1 VSRQI
6 VSTGTLSAMMGSHA
20 CVVAGQSGV
29 WVDGNVVE
37 ESEERL
43 LVQDQV
49 IDVGSK
55 DLQLLNEVFP
65 LLRAERYGTGR
76 EEDV

>member
-1 VSRQI
+1 
-6 VSTGTLSAMMGSHA
+6 
-20 CVVAGQSGV
+20 VAGQSGV

-37 ESEERL
+37 DSEERL

-55 DLQLLNEVFP
+55 DLPLLNEIFP

>member
-1 VSRQI
+1 MSRQMDANCDDGH
-6 VSTGTLSAMMGSHA
+6 VG
-20 CVVAGQSGV
+20 VVVGQSGV
-29 WVDGNVVE
+29 WVDGNVVGD
-37 ESEERL
+37 SEERL

-65 LLRAERYGTGR
+65 LLRPERYGTGR

>member
-1 VSRQI
+1 LGLCFLCRPRTSRKR
-6 VSTGTLSAMMGSHA
+6 T
-20 CVVAGQSGV
+20 V
-29 WVDGNVVE
+29 WILTDVVE
-37 ESEERL
+37 DSEERL

-65 LLRAERYGTGR
+65 LLRAERYGTRR